1 MILVITGNGKGK
13 TTSAIGIAIRG
24 IGWRKKTGMV
34 FFDKA
39 GSHYGEQHIF
49 NLLQER
55 ISVLRLGQHRFDEK
69 KRTFRFTI
77 TDKDKKE
84 VKRGITEVL
93 KLYKQKYFL
102 IVCDELITCLSLGM
116 TDAKS
121 VQNLIRKC
129 PKNIHLVMTG
139 RNAPKWLI
147 EKADLVSD
155 IKEVKHY
162 YKKGVRAIK
171 GIDY

>member
-24 IGWRKKTGMV
+24 IGWRKKTAMV
-34 FFDKA
+34 FFDKD

-49 NLLQER
+49 DLLQER
-55 ISVLRLGQHRFDEK
+55 ISVLRLGQHRFDQK
-69 KRTFRFTI
+69 KGTFRFTV

-84 VKRGITEVL
+84 AERGIKVVL
-93 KLYKQKYFL
+93 DMYKKKYFL

-116 TDAKS
+116 TDEKS
-121 VQNLIRKC
+121 VRSLIKKC
-129 PKNIHLVMTG
+129 PKSTHLVLTG

-155 IKEVKHY
+155 IKDVKHY
-162 YKKGVRAIK
+162 YRKGVKAIK